1 MIHRFIEESYQAVI
15 QGPLFNEAI
24 FNASRFLVSNLGQRC
39 PLGISKV
46 YIFYALSYLGSK
58 FECYKTARFGYEKLQ
73 TLKIPV
79 AWQDDID
86 MANLRVLAK
95 PFSDKEGFQII
106 CNRCM
111 NANTNLNIKGDFC
124 NSCGLPF
131 ERNFAGFDTL
141 PLVEFVPKEGIP
153 FKKALELLRSD
164 PPETGVPAPTTS
176 KPKRKGPSGWEG
188 NGDPEE
194 QSMQFNQP
202 DNDLENDLFT

>member
-1 MIHRFIEESYQAVI
+1 
-15 QGPLFNEAI
+15 
-24 FNASRFLVSNLGQRC
+24 
-39 PLGISKV
+39 
-46 YIFYALSYLGSK
+46 
-58 FECYKTARFGYEKLQ
+58 
-73 TLKIPV
+73 
-79 AWQDDID
+79 